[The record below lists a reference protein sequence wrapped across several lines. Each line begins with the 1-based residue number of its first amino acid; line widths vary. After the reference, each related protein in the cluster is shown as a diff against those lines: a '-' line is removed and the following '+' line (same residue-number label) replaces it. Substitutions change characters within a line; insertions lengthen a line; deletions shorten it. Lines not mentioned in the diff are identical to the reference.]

1 MTTHIS
7 DNQPLDLGLETDL
20 AETTYFREGVLKAR
34 GVLATNGILA
44 IDGVPGTGKTTRARF
59 VAQTSNRPAALIR
72 MSHNPAPLELLRRT
86 YLAITGIKAGKKDT
100 RFDLQ
105 EDLLIELSDW
115 GGVLIVDELQNSE
128 ANAMQELTWLYEESD
143 HDFGLVV
150 VGTNVLNAVLKY
162 PQLETRI
169 MGEHTFHP
177 LRGRALISAVR
188 ALDDRFAD
196 ADLAALSDHNE
207 AVCAGLLRRWV
218 QTVRWLNTLDIN
230 TTVTTQDLADAR
242 SMMPTPRATNNPAF
256 GVPRSAGSRRAQ

>member
-1 MTTHIS
+1 MTNLTN
-7 DNQPLDLGLETDL
+7 DTQPLDLGLETDL

-44 IDGVPGTGKTTRARF
+44 IDGVPGTGKTTCARF
-59 VAQTSNRPAALIR
+59 VAQTSDRPAALIR
-72 MSHNPAPLELLRRT
+72 MSHRPAPLELLRRT
-86 YLAITGIKAGKKDT
+86 YLAITGVKAGKRDT
-100 RFDLQ
+100 RFELQ
-105 EDLLIELSDW
+105 EDLLDVLTEW

-188 ALDDRFAD
+188 ALDDRFTD
-196 ADLAALSDHNE
+196 ADIAALSEHNE
-207 AVCAGLLRRWV
+207 AICAGLLRRWV
-218 QTVRWLNTLDIN
+218 QTVRWLNAMDIT
-230 TTVTTQDLADAR
+230 TTVTASVLNDAR
-242 SMMPTPRATNNPAF
+242 SMMPTPRSTDDT
-256 GVPRSAGSRRAQ
+256 VPGEPRAQGSRRAA

>member
-1 MTTHIS
+1 MTNLAS
-7 DNQPLDLGLETDL
+7 ENQPLDLGLETDL
-20 AETTYFREGVLKAR
+20 AETSYFREGVLMAR

-44 IDGVPGTGKTTRARF
+44 IDGIPGTGKTTCARF
-59 VAQTSNRPAALIR
+59 VAQTSDRPVALIR
-72 MSHNPAPLELLRRT
+72 MNHKPAPLELLRRT
-86 YLAITGIKAGKKDT
+86 YLAITGIKAGKRDT

-105 EDLLIELSDW
+105 EDLLALLTDW
-115 GGVLIVDELQNSE
+115 DGVLIVDELQNSE
-128 ANAMQELTWLYEESD
+128 ANAMQELTWLYEESN

-177 LRGRALISAVR
+177 LRGQALVSAVR

-196 ADLAALSDHNE
+196 ADVSALAEHNE

-218 QTVRWLNTLDIN
+218 HTVRWLNAMNITD
-230 TTVTTQDLADAR
+230 TVTSEVLADAR
-242 SMMPTPRATNNPAF
+242 SMMPKPRQHATTA
-256 GVPRSAGSRRAQ
+256 GAPRGSGSRRVA

>member
-1 MTTHIS
+1 MTTPTS
-7 DNQPLDLGLETDL
+7 ENQPLDLGLETDL
-20 AETTYFREGVLKAR
+20 AETSYFREGVLMAR

-44 IDGVPGTGKTTRARF
+44 IDGVPGTGKTTCARF
-59 VAQTSNRPAALIR
+59 VAQTSDRPVALIR
-72 MSHNPAPLELLRRT
+72 MSHKPAPLELLRRT
-86 YLAITGIKAGKKDT
+86 YLAITGVKAGKRDT

-105 EDLLIELSDW
+105 EDLLDLLNDW
-115 GGVLIVDELQNSE
+115 DGVLIVDELQNSE

-150 VGTNVLNAVLKY
+150 VGTNVTNAVLKY

-177 LRGRALISAVR
+177 LRGQALISAVR

-196 ADLAALSDHNE
+196 ADVSVLGEHNE

-218 QTVRWLNTLDIN
+218 QTVRWLNAMNIAD
-230 TTVTTQDLADAR
+230 TVTSEMLSDAR
-242 SMMPTPRATNNPAF
+242 SMMPKPRPNTPATGA
-256 GVPRSAGSRRAQ
+256 PRGPGSRRAA